1 MDLTKSKILCYV
13 NALVIWDSLT
23 VTSSFTLIQEYFN
36 EEKLIQYFQEE
47 TLEYKQSFFTTYFM
61 LYVFLQNQCF
71 PVDFNLFNQETNF
84 VISLMSQFLG
94 IDTDR
99 YVIEMLMSL
108 ILNVSKS
115 HSEPHSSKS
124 VCLKFDELLA
134 ESIHSQLV
142 NFHSTKHFRFQ

>member
-71 PVDFNLFNQETNF
+71 PVDFNLFN
-84 VISLMSQFLG
+84 
-94 IDTDR
+94 
-99 YVIEMLMSL
+99 
-108 ILNVSKS
+108 
-115 HSEPHSSKS
+115 
-124 VCLKFDELLA
+124 
-134 ESIHSQLV
+134 
-142 NFHSTKHFRFQ
+142 